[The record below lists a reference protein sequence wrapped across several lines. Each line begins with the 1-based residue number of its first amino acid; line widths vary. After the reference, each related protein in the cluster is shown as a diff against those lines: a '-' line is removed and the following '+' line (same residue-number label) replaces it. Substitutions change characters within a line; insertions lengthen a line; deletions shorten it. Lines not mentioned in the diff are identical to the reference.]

1 MEICPAGQG
10 SDSIWFSQGIL
21 LGFSI
26 LIPSWGI
33 VHLQSFPLPLGKKKN
48 PFFCWLLTQETGG
61 QPHFSSL
68 NQSCSASPYAGLPP
82 A

>member
-33 VHLQSFPLPLGKKKN
+33 VHLQSFPLPLGKKKKSFLLLVAYSGN
-48 PFFCWLLTQETGG
+48 WRSAPFLLTE
-61 QPHFSSL
+61 PKLLS
-68 NQSCSASPYAGLPP
+68 
-82 A
+82 